1 MLARWLAVGVL
12 GFMIGAATIVLAD
25 SDDSTRTVV
34 APVAATGA
42 DAATA
47 SSHAGHSTGAAPV
60 VENGRVVT
68 GVKAQDIAAE
78 ALPDQPLDAPTR
90 ATLAAQLVAA
100 REAAMQLPT
109 VADATAAGFVLAG
122 GFAPGSGAHYVGVSG
137 VGLTGSG
144 GVDSGHPDTYI
155 YDGTAPGSRIV
166 GLMYNSL
173 SAAAPEGF
181 AGPNDHWHRHSN
193 VCIKYGPGGI
203 EVPFP
208 ADSEVTAEQCASKG
222 GRLMK
227 ITTWMVHAWV
237 IPGWESP
244 EGVFSHNNSNLRC
257 GDGTLDTDEV
267 GFCAGT

>member
-12 GFMIGAATIVLAD
+12 GFVLGAAVVVLAD
-25 SDDSTRTVV
+25 SKETTRTVV
-34 APVAATGA
+34 TPVAATGA
-42 DAATA
+42 DAAA
-47 SSHAGHSTGAAPV
+47 SAHAGHTSAAPV
-60 VENGRVVT
+60 VENGRVVS

-78 ALPDQPLDAPTR
+78 TLPDEPLDTPTR
-90 ATLAAQLVAA
+90 AVLATQLVAA
-100 REAAMQLPT
+100 RDAALRMPT
-109 VADATAAGFVLAG
+109 VADATAAGYVLAG
-122 GFAPGSGAHYVGVSG
+122 GFAPGSGAHYVGVTG
-137 VGLTGSG
+137 AGLTGSG

-155 YDGTAPGSRIV
+155 YDGTSPGSRIV

-173 SAAAPEGF
+173 GKEAPEGF

-193 VCIKYGPGGI
+193 VCLKFSSAGI

-208 ADSEVTAEQCASKG
+208 ADSDVTATQCASKG
-222 GRLMK
+222 GRLMA

-237 IPGWESP
+237 VPGWESP

-257 GDGTLDTDEV
+257 ADGTLNTNDA